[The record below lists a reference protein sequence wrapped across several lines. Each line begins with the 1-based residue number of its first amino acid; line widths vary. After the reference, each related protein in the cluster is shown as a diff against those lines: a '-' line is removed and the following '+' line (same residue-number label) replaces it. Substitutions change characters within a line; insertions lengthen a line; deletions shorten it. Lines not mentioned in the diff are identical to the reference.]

1 MGHQARYG
9 TRIELLVLALGVDN
23 LLVWLYKSLAKIARL
38 IYTLASRL
46 TEDTSANSK
55 ICKVW
60 LGLAVVVARSYKGC
74 CGRR

>member
-1 MGHQARYG
+1 VGHKARYG

-23 LLVWLYKSLAKIARL
+23 LLVWLYESLAKIVKL

-46 TEDTSANSK
+46 TEGTSVNSN

-60 LGLAVVVARSYKGC
+60 LGIAVVVARPNKDC
-74 CGRR
+74 CGR